1 MAETEAHKAWTKAN
15 TQFVGIRLNNNLDA
29 DIIRKLKD
37 QPSIQG
43 YIKALIREDIKKA
56 GR

>member
-29 DIIRKLKD
+29 DIIAKLK
-37 QPSIQG
+37 QQTSVQG

-56 GR
+56 GK